1 MKKANATH
9 KALFGLTLLFMLIAA
24 LSFAAFR
31 ETESL
36 CSISAKKS
44 CQAAAPKHSG
54 GQMLWDDFSRH
65 FLSLVSIR

>member
-31 ETESL
+31 ETQSL
-36 CSISAKKS
+36 CSVSKKC
-44 CQAAAPKHSG
+44 CQMAPQKHRG

-65 FLSLVSIR
+65 FLSFVWLR